1 MKTQQ
6 VLTTWVPRVLA
17 IVYILFIALL
27 SFDVFSVDASLLEK
41 SGGFLMEN
49 IPTLLLVVALILA
62 WKKSTVG
69 GTMFIVL
76 SVIFTCFFRTYQRWD
91 AFILISFPLLLIGG
105 LFLLNK
111 NEHNQRS

>member
-1 MKTQQ
+1 MKNQI
-6 VLTTWVPRVLA
+6 LTTWVPRVLA

-27 SFDVFSVDASLLEK
+27 SFDVFSVDASIIDK
-41 SGGFLMEN
+41 MGGFLAEN
-49 IPTLLLVVALILA
+49 IPTLLLIIALVLA

-69 GTMFIVL
+69 GAMFIVL
-76 SVIFTCFFRTYQRWD
+76 SVIFTCFFSTYQRWD

-111 NEHNQRS
+111 NEHN